1 LSGPL
6 SLDMLWSWIA
16 LFLGGLLMAA
26 PANWKVIDRL
36 AEDDAMVWGPIWMVV
51 ITGAVPFAILFN
63 GFNYLR
69 EYGLNAILVWGSGF
83 AAGDFAVSLYVG
95 SAIVKEWAS

>member
-1 LSGPL
+1 
-6 SLDMLWSWIA
+6 
-16 LFLGGLLMAA
+16 MAA

-36 AEDDAMVWGPIWMVV
+36 AEDDAMVWGSIWMVV
-51 ITGAVPFAILFN
+51 ITGAVPFALLFN